1 MATDNT
7 LFLGLLFVIAAGIG
21 WAVARYT
28 QSGRVEERAE
38 RRYARRYFEGL
49 NFLLDEQPDK
59 AAEVFASMAG
69 SEEEEDID
77 VQFAL
82 GHIFRRR
89 GEVQRAIQ
97 IHQNLL
103 ARPGLSRGHRDRAL
117 YGLAEDYLKA
127 GLLDRAENLFEEV
140 SGSPT
145 RGEAA
150 LRMLIRIYEQE
161 REWQQAVAAQ
171 NRLASISRR
180 DDESVVAHYYCEL
193 AEQAEAAGDLDKARA
208 LLQRARH
215 ADRDSPR
222 GRLTRARIA
231 ARQGDHRLA
240 VRLYRNLLLSDPG
253 FAGEALPHLLATLRD
268 AGQEDRYPALLEELL
283 AKQPSLAAGIAHTA
297 ISEPGYEDPVSQHCV
312 QQFVEN
318 DETLTDLFEILRVR
332 AAGEEPPED
341 AVERIVTALRRLAKA
356 GPRYRCTQC
365 GFSGSQLYWQCPSCK
380 SWDTTRP
387 LFLFRIEVQ
396 PAGPKGARA

>member
-1 MATDNT
+1 MAADNT
-7 LFLGLLFVIAAGIG
+7 LLLGFLFVVAAGIG
-21 WAVARYT
+21 WAIARYT
-28 QSGRVEERAE
+28 QAGRVEERAE

-69 SEEEEDID
+69 VDEEDID

-103 ARPGLSRGHRDRAL
+103 GRPGLSRAQRDRAL
-117 YGLAEDYLKA
+117 FGLAEDYLKA

-140 SGSPT
+140 SHSPT
-145 RGEAA
+145 RGDAA

-161 REWQQAVAAQ
+161 REWTQAVAAQ

-180 DDESVVAHYYCEL
+180 DDDSVVAHYYCER
-193 AEQAEAAGDLDKARA
+193 AEQAEAEGDLDKARG

-222 GRLTRARIA
+222 GRLMRARIA
-231 ARQGDHRLA
+231 TRQGDHRLA

-253 FAGEALPHLLATLRD
+253 FAGEALPELHRTLHDSGRG
-268 AGQEDRYPALLEELL
+268 GQYPELLEELL
-283 AKQPSLAAGIAHTA
+283 AKQPALAAGVAYTA
-297 ISEPGYEDPVSQHCV
+297 ISEPGFDDPVSRRCV
-312 QQFVEN
+312 EQFVRN
-318 DETLTDLFEILRVR
+318 DATLTDLFEILRVR
-332 AAGEEPPED
+332 ASGEEPPSD

-356 GPRYRCTQC
+356 GPKYRCTQC

-396 PAGPKGARA
+396 PSGPRPARG

>member
-7 LFLGLLFVIAAGIG
+7 LLLGFLFVIAAGIG

-38 RRYARRYFEGL
+38 RKYARRYFEGL

-69 SEEEEDID
+69 SEEEDID

-103 ARPGLSRGHRDRAL
+103 ARPGLSRSHRDRAL
-117 YGLAEDYLKA
+117 YGLADDYLKA
-127 GLLDRAENLFEEV
+127 GLLDRAESLFEEV

-145 RGEAA
+145 RGEEA
-150 LRMLIRIYEQE
+150 LRKLIRIYEQE

-193 AEQAEAAGDLDKARA
+193 AEQAEAAGDLDKARE

-222 GRLTRARIA
+222 GRLMRARIA
-231 ARQGDHRLA
+231 ARQGIIGWPSGFIGTCCSPIRDLPVKPCLISRQRFGMRARRNGIRSFSRNSSPSSPHWRR
-240 VRLYRNLLLSDPG
+240 VSPIPQYR
-253 FAGEALPHLLATLRD
+253 
-268 AGQEDRYPALLEELL
+268 
-283 AKQPSLAAGIAHTA
+283 SLVT
-297 ISEPGYEDPVSQHCV
+297 
-312 QQFVEN
+312 
-318 DETLTDLFEILRVR
+318 
-332 AAGEEPPED
+332 
-341 AVERIVTALRRLAKA
+341 RI
-356 GPRYRCTQC
+356 P
-365 GFSGSQLYWQCPSCK
+365 
-380 SWDTTRP
+380 
-387 LFLFRIEVQ
+387 
-396 PAGPKGARA
+396 